1 MQNRLYV
8 TALLTAA
15 SLSLFALEVL
25 RFLQIMVDNDN
36 ASLKKK
42 KLKKQ
47 INKTKQAFSINVQ
60 SRDRGRC

>member
-42 KLKKQ
+42 QKKQ
-47 INKTKQAFSINVQ
+47 INKTKHAFSINVQ